1 MYIEVLGKLNTKEL
15 KKITNKDRQIKAL
28 LKEYEKFTNERIPAS
43 SKTVGHPIE
52 TGTTIMDLNNVSLLA
67 FYEVSDYVAEA
78 ANIGQNYYPERMGK
92 FYIINAPMMFSGTW
106 NIVKR
111 WLDPVTVS
119 KIKIIGRNEKSV
131 REALL
136 EEIPAEN
143 LPAEFG
149 GTCKCPGGCSLSD
162 AGPWN
167 V

>member
-1 MYIEVLGKLNTKEL
+1 
-15 KKITNKDRQIKAL
+15 
-28 LKEYEKFTNERIPAS
+28 
-43 SKTVGHPIE
+43 
-52 TGTTIMDLNNVSLLA
+52 MDLNNVSLLA

-119 KIKIIGRNEKSV
+119 KIKIIGRNEKAV

-143 LPAEFG
+143 LPVEFG
-149 GTCKCPGGCSLSD
+149 GTCKCPGSCSLSD

-167 V
+167 VPS

>member
-1 MYIEVLGKLNTKEL
+1 MLGKLNTKEL

-28 LKEYEKFTNERIPAS
+28 VKEYEKFANDRLPAC
-43 SKTVGHPIE
+43 SKTVGYPVE
-52 TGTTIMDLNNVSLLA
+52 TCTTILDLNNVSLLA
-67 FYEVSDYVAEA
+67 FYDVSDYVAEA

-119 KIKIIGRNEKSV
+119 KIKIIGRNEKAV

-149 GTCKCPGGCSLSD
+149 GICKCVGGCSLSD

-167 V
+167 VQQS